1 MSEPQRLA
9 LADIDRRFAPLRLA
23 GPEELRR
30 LRASVQRAG
39 IRDPVVVSGG
49 VEAQHWVLLDGF
61 KRVRVAE
68 DLGLSRV
75 WAQVLALDAAQAKAA
90 ILHCNQ
96 ARPGLCEIEEAWIVR
111 SMCREQGLRQAQV
124 GQLLGRDKSWVCRRL
139 KLAEAL
145 DATLQDDLRLGLLS
159 ATAARELAQLPR
171 GNQLRAAAAV
181 RDHQLTS
188 RQSARLVEQLRH
200 TTDPVAVREVL
211 ADPLTYLAAE
221 TPAPHAPPGD
231 PRLSEGGNRL
241 RRLLL
246 SWEGLGGHLTRS
258 LCRYASAGLEPAE
271 ARILAPVL
279 KQALSAGQRATE
291 QLEAIEIRSG
301 LHNRS
306 GAAHAG

>member
-9 LADIDRRFAPLRLA
+9 LADIDRRFASLRLA

-30 LRASVQRAG
+30 LRASVQREG

-49 VEAQHWVLLDGF
+49 VEAHRSVLLDGF

-68 DLGLSRV
+68 ELGLAQV
-75 WAQVLALDAAQAKAA
+75 WAQAVPLDAAQAKAA

-111 SMCREQGLRQAQV
+111 SLCREQGLRQAQV

-188 RQSARLVEQLRH
+188 RQSARLVEQLRQ
-200 TTDPVAVREVL
+200 TSDPVAVREVL
-211 ADPLTYLAAE
+211 ADPLRYLAAE
-221 TPAPHAPPGD
+221 TQAASASPCD

-241 RRLLL
+241 RRLVL
-246 SWEGLGGHLTRS
+246 SWEGICGHLTRS
-258 LCRYASAGLEPAE
+258 LCRYAPAGLEPAE
-271 ARILAPVL
+271 ARVLGPVL
-279 KQALSAGQRATE
+279 QQASSAGRRVTE
-291 QLEAIEIRSG
+291 QLEALEIRSG
-301 LHNRS
+301 LHEPG
-306 GAAHAG
+306 GAAHA